1 MGLLS
6 DDDVGKSVFD
16 SAGNLVGEIIGVE
29 DGEAT
34 VKTPT
39 NADPDVLAPFDWE
52 SDAEQHLPSEQV
64 DRVNADGV
72 YTRPF

>member
-6 DDDVGKSVFD
+6 AEDIGKNVYD
-16 SAGNLVGEIIGVE
+16 SKGNFLGEVTGVSE
-29 DGEAT
+29 EGAE

-39 NADPDVLAPFDWE
+39 NADPDVLSPFSWE

-64 DRVNADGV
+64 DRVNAVGV
-72 YTRPF
+72 YTRPI

>member
-1 MGLLS
+1 M
-6 DDDVGKSVFD
+6 FD
-16 SAGNLVGEIIGVE
+16 SSGNLLGKVIGVTE
-29 DGEAT
+29 GEAT

-39 NADPDVLAPFDWE
+39 NADPDVLGPFSWE

>member
-6 DDDVGKSVFD
+6 DDDVGKSVYD
-16 SAGNLVGEIIGVE
+16 DAENLLGEIVDLGDE
-29 DGEAT
+29 GAT

-39 NADPDVLAPFDWE
+39 NADPDVLSPFSWE